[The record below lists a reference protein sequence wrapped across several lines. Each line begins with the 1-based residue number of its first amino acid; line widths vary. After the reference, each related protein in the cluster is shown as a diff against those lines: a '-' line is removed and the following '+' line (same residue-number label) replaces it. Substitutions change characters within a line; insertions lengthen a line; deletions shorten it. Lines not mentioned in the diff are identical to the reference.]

1 MDKLDILKT
10 LAAEASQDDLTFQTH
25 AAVTLRVQR
34 ALDDPDIS
42 VADIA
47 KLIQAEPVLA
57 ARVVAVAN
65 SAAFNNSGRS
75 IADVCGAVSRLGFRN
90 VRSMATALMVR
101 QMGEAAGLGSALQR
115 RMAAQLWEHTAHV
128 TALAR
133 VLARGV
139 TRVDA
144 EVALFIGIVHDVGGF
159 YLLSRS
165 PDFPGLLEGDPAD
178 WDENEMLALE
188 VDLGRAVLH
197 ALAIPEVAM
206 AALEDYWQGF
216 LAMPPR
222 TLGDTLLLAED
233 LAPVASPFHQAKIST
248 PKEGDT
254 AQTGAAASIE
264 VILGADTLSSIL
276 RESAEEVSS
285 LVAALQL

>member
-10 LAAEASQDDLTFQTH
+10 LVVEAGQGDLAFQTN

-34 ALDDPDIS
+34 AIDEPDIS

-75 IADVCGAVSRLGFRN
+75 ISDVSGAVSRLGLRN

-101 QMGEAAGLGSALQR
+101 QMGASAGPGSTLQR
-115 RMAAQLWEHTAHV
+115 SMAAQLWEHTAHV
-128 TALAR
+128 SALAR
-133 VLARGV
+133 VLARHV
-139 TRVDA
+139 THVDA
-144 EVALFIGIVHDVGGF
+144 EIAMFAGIVHDVGGF

-165 PDFPGLLEGDPAD
+165 PDFPGLLEGDPAV
-178 WDENEMLALE
+178 WDEMEMLELKVALS
-188 VDLGRAVLH
+188 RAVLIS
-197 ALAIPEVAM
+197 LAIPEVAM
-206 AALEDYWQGF
+206 DAMEGYWQGF
-216 LAMPPR
+216 LAIPPR

-233 LAPVASPFHQAKIST
+233 LAPVASPFHQAKT
-248 PKEGDT
+248 PTPTAGDI
-254 AQTGAAASIE
+254 AGSGAAASIE
-264 VILGADTLSSIL
+264 VILGAETLSSIL
-276 RESAEEVSS
+276 QESAEEVVS
-285 LVAALQL
+285 LATALQL

>member
-1 MDKLDILKT
+1 LDKRDILKMLT
-10 LAAEASQDDLTFQTH
+10 VEAGQGDLSFQTH

-42 VADIA
+42 VTDIA

-65 SAAFNNSGRS
+65 SAVFNNSGRP
-75 IADVCGAVSRLGFRN
+75 IADVGGAVARLGFRN

-101 QMGEAAGLGSALQR
+101 QMGGSAESGSALQR

-133 VLARGV
+133 VLARRV
-139 TRVDA
+139 THVDA
-144 EVALFIGIVHDVGGF
+144 EAALFIGIVHDVGGF

-165 PDFPGLLEGDPAD
+165 RDFPGLLEGDPAD
-178 WDENEMLALE
+178 WDEADMLEAE
-188 VDLGRAVLH
+188 AGLGRAVLL
-197 ALAIPEVAM
+197 ALAIPEVAT

-233 LAPVASPFHQAKIST
+233 LAPVASPFHQAKNPVS
-248 PKEGDT
+248 KDGDKV
-254 AQTGAAASIE
+254 QTGAAASIE

-276 RESAEEVSS
+276 QESAEEVSS

>member
-1 MDKLDILKT
+1 MDKLDTLKNLVT
-10 LAAEASQDDLTFQTH
+10 AAGQGDLTFQTH

-42 VADIA
+42 VAAIA

-65 SAAFNNSGRS
+65 SAAFNSSGRP
-75 IADVCGAVSRLGFRN
+75 IADVGGAVSRLGFRN
-90 VRSMATALMVR
+90 VRSLATALMVR
-101 QMGEAAGLGSALQR
+101 QMGASTGAASPLQR

-133 VLARGV
+133 VLARRV
-139 TRVDA
+139 THVDA
-144 EVALFIGIVHDVGGF
+144 ETALFIGIVHDVGGF

-178 WDENEMLALE
+178 WDEADMLELQVA
-188 VDLGRAVLH
+188 LGRAVLQ
-197 ALAIPEVAM
+197 ALAIPDVAM

-233 LAPVASPFHQAKIST
+233 LAPVASPFHQAKKPTSN
-248 PKEGDT
+248 EGDNE
-254 AQTGAAASIE
+254 QTGAAASIE
-264 VILGADTLSSIL
+264 MILGADTLSSIL
-276 RESAEEVSS
+276 QESADEVNS
-285 LVAALQL
+285 LALALQL